1 MAGLDD
7 EEKDE
12 LAVQKQLGKVCGSLI
27 AFHLILPTNAC
38 APRQNTFSDV

>member
-1 MAGLDD
+1 VAGLDD

-12 LAVQKQLGKVCGSLI
+12 LAVKKQLGKVCGSLI